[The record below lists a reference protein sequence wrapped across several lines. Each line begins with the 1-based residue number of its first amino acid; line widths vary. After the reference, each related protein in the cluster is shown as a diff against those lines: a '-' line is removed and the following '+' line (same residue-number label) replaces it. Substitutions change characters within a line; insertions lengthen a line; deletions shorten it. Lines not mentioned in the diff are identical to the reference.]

1 MDIRVGKGISSGE
14 SNEILRVLSER
25 SKENVM
31 SKSNYDPTRE
41 KLDFEVTRGGQIR
54 PLDKTVG
61 IRKRI
66 RENLASRGIQD
77 PNEGLKEP
85 KFRTVVSIIFGGSTE
100 RMRELAFGDQVVNY
114 DHDSSDNSA
123 VKRMKE
129 IEDWSRDIYNF
140 VGGKFG
146 EENIA
151 SFVVHLDESNPHVH
165 CTLLPIKDGKFKYK
179 EIFAGKDKFEF
190 SQRMKDL
197 HSQLAEVNRPWGLVR
212 GTSIAETH
220 ARHRSSEEYRRS
232 LTEECNSL
240 ENTISRQKSELEQI
254 RADIRRALK
263 AKKSLETMIANL
275 QKKIEANNAL
285 IERFNEQM
293 RAKIGDPERLKA
305 ECDRL
310 KAENA
315 RLEES
320 LADKRGKCQKAELE
334 LQGLTERM
342 DSVKKWTR
350 NVEQKGIEYA
360 DRILKVY
367 DVDIRDAILDGLCG
381 EIRYIMEPAKERGID
396 LDGSLMEGIGEN
408 GNRLIECTIDL
419 FVGLT
424 CDATT
429 FAQSHGG
436 GGTTN
441 NNWGRKKDE
450 DDRSWARRCA
460 RMAALYLKSSGQ
472 RVRMRR

>member
-54 PLDKTVG
+54 PLDKAVS

-66 RENLASRGIQD
+66 KENLAGRGIQD

-85 KFRTVVSIIFGGSTE
+85 KFRTVVNIIFGGSTE
-100 RMRELAFGDQVVNY
+100 RMRELAFGDQTVNFE
-114 DHDSSDNSA
+114 HDSSDNSA
-123 VKRMKE
+123 VKRMKD
-129 IEDWSRDIYNF
+129 IEDWARDIYNF
-140 VGGKFG
+140 VGKKFG

-165 CTLLPIKDGKFKYK
+165 CTLLPIKDGRFKYK

-240 ENTISRQKSELEQI
+240 ENTISSHKSELEQI
-254 RADIRRALK
+254 QADIRRALK
-263 AKKSLETMIANL
+263 AKKGLETMIANL
-275 QKKIEANNAL
+275 QRQIEANKAL
-285 IERFNEQM
+285 IEKFNEQM
-293 RAKIGDPERLKA
+293 RAKVGDPERLKA

-320 LADKRGKCQKAELE
+320 LADKQGKCLKAEQE
-334 LQGLTERM
+334 LQGLTKRM
-342 DSVKKWTR
+342 DSVKEWTK
-350 NVEQKGIEYA
+350 NVERKGIEYA
-360 DRILKVY
+360 ERVLKVY
-367 DVDIRDAILDGLCG
+367 DVDIRDAILAGLAD
-381 EIRYIMEPAKERGID
+381 EVRIIKDPARERGID

-408 GNRLIECTIDL
+408 GNRLVQCTIDL
-419 FVGLT
+419 FVGAV
-424 CDATT
+424 CDATD
-429 FAQSHGG
+429 FARTHGG
-436 GGTTN
+436 GGSSN
-441 NNWGRKKDE
+441 NNWGRKRDE

-460 RMAALYLKSSGQ
+460 RMATLYLKSSGQ
-472 RVRMRR
+472 KVRMRR